1 MSAWR
6 PWPYAATAIVQH
18 EWDTNLLNVWLVF
31 KYPMDQTVKPAH
43 GLWLCKVDGVLKA
56 ITVSAWQDEWTI
68 LLTVPDVLALPGR
81 VTLEYDGPSESL
93 RTTWEKQWEPWGP
106 ILSRRIPYLWED
118 ILVVDTV
125 NKRVG
130 INVAAPTEDLDVLGI
145 VKAASIIAAAINKN
159 TALDLKLFEDLDI
172 DNAADGR
179 MFEIFRN
186 AAEQKGSLQ
195 FYLNSSRLPVINSN
209 AFGGYIYLKSAG
221 VTKAIFRTDT
231 IQFFQQMWLQMNGN
245 GTQGVFG
252 FGAGAGGDARIWYDN
267 VNMQIN
273 PKAVGIGYLNIM
285 GELRVALDLLVSGS
299 MSSGTLTH
307 AAVGPTD
314 NLDVSSV
321 NTVFLD
327 CSANNITIGGF
338 TGGVDGQTLNIVR
351 LCAAAND
358 ATLEHNEAHAFQKIF
373 LHKGLDETLTG
384 EYGGWTLVCNGT
396 SWFDASHAKHV

>member
-1 MSAWR
+1 MCAWR

-18 EWDTNLLNVWLVF
+18 DWDTNHLNVWLIF

-130 INVAAPTEDLDVLGI
+130 INVAAPTEDLDVLGT
-145 VKAASIIAAAINKN
+145 VKAAAAILAAINKN
-159 TALDLKLFEDLDI
+159 TALDLKLFEDLNI

-252 FGAGAGGDARIWYDN
+252 FGAGAAGDARIWYDS

-273 PKAVGIGYLNIM
+273 PKAVGTGYLNIM
-285 GELRVALDLLVSGS
+285 GELRVALDLIVSGS

-307 AAVGPTD
+307 SAVGPTD

-321 NTVFLD
+321 NTVFID
-327 CSANNITIGGF
+327 CSANDVTIGGF

-358 ATLEHNEAHAFQKIF
+358 VTLEHNEAHAFQKIF

>member
-1 MSAWR
+1 MTAWR

-18 EWDTNLLNVWLVF
+18 EWDTNHLNVWLIF

-93 RTTWEKQWEPWGP
+93 KTTWEKQWEPWGP
-106 ILSRRIPYLWED
+106 ILSKRIPYLWED

-130 INVAAPTEDLDVLGI
+130 INVAAPTEDLDILGT
-145 VKAASIIAAAINKN
+145 VKAAAAILAAINKN

-172 DNAADGR
+172 DNAADGQKL
-179 MFEIFRN
+179 EIFRN
-186 AAEQKGSLQ
+186 AAEGKDSLQ
-195 FYLNSSRLPVINSN
+195 VFVDLHRLPTLNSTTP
-209 AFGGYIYLKSAG
+209 GGYIYFDSLG
-221 VTKAIFRTDT
+221 VTKLVIRTDYIELRQGT
-231 IQFFQQMWLQMNGN
+231 WLRMDGNGN
-245 GTQGVFG
+245 LGVLG
-252 FGAGAGGDARIWYDN
+252 LGSGLVGDARMWYDS

-273 PKAVGIGYLNIM
+273 PKAVGTGYLNIM
-285 GELRVALDLLVSGS
+285 GELRVALDLIVSGS

-307 AAVGPTD
+307 SAVGPID

-321 NTVFLD
+321 NTVFID
-327 CSANNITIGGF
+327 CSANNVTIGGF
-338 TGGVDGQTLNIVR
+338 VGGVDGQTLNIVR

-373 LHKGLDETLTG
+373 LHRGLDETLTG